1 MWVRCSYK
9 LPVGRDWLLGKLG
22 HALVGRALLSK
33 SLIQLSADKWGC
45 YSSLLVVWPD
55 SVLGSIDSMVGLM
68 GTSKRTYANTCLPG
82 LRLPVPLSPW
92 QATADSH
99 LCRRPS
105 NTHRQVCLSLL
116 WSHCSFPLTPGAH
129 NILFLPSKCLS
140 FPQSC
145 GS

>member
-1 MWVRCSYK
+1 M
-9 LPVGRDWLLGKLG
+9 L
-22 HALVGRALLSK
+22 
-33 SLIQLSADKWGC
+33 
-45 YSSLLVVWPD
+45 
-55 SVLGSIDSMVGLM
+55 GLM
-68 GTSKRTYANTCLPG
+68 ATSKRTYANTCLPG

-116 WSHCSFPLTPGAH
+116 WSHCSFPLTLGAH
-129 NILFLPSKCLS
+129 NILFLPSKYLS

-145 GS
+145 GSYVIKYHEPSKSESLGIPGNVQAKHTITPISCARKEMLKIQCFKLGFCSM